1 MKRITKI
8 EENAVLSRSAKKLR
22 VAAYCRVS
30 SSSEDQLISLEAQK
44 MHYESYIKENEE
56 WDFAGIYYDEGITG
70 TKKEK
75 RPEFLRMIAD
85 CEHGKID
92 FIITK
97 SISRFARNTTDC
109 LELVRKLLELGVPIY
124 FEKEN
129 LNTASMESE
138 LMLSI
143 LSSLAESES
152 VSISQNSKWS
162 VQRRYQNGTF
172 IIAYPPYGYENVNG
186 EMVINEEQ
194 AEVVRFIFSET
205 LKGVSSHKIA
215 EYLRKNKVPSKR
227 DGKWSASTIRGIL
240 ENEKY
245 IGDVLYQKT
254 YTDNRFTRHENH
266 GEYDQYYVEGHH
278 EPIISREVFEQAAL
292 VAEQISKEKG
302 IEKGNS
308 KYSNS
313 YPFTQ
318 KIICNE
324 CGSFFKRRIH
334 TCTYKYVAWAC
345 TLHIHDK
352 DKCSMLYI
360 RESEFERAFV
370 TMMNKLVFAQKKM
383 MKPLLEKT
391 RESSMNE
398 SLKKVNQLENSMEK
412 NVERRQTLRSLMAK
426 GYLDPAIFT
435 QENNMLEQEYMELR
449 NQKELIST
457 EITDVLDKTKE
468 IGRLVKYLE
477 KAEMITGFDA
487 DIFKEYVDHIR
498 VFSREE
504 IGFVMKCGLM
514 LREKVSCR

>member
-1 MKRITKI
+1 MKKITKI
-8 EENAVLSRSAKKLR
+8 EENAVMAKEKKKLR

-30 SSSEDQLISLEAQK
+30 SGSADQLISLEAQK
-44 MHYESYIKENEE
+44 MHYETYIKGNSE
-56 WDFAGIYYDEGITG
+56 WEFAGIYFDEGITG

-92 FIITK
+92 FIVTK

-109 LELVRKLLELGVPIY
+109 LELVRKLLELGIPIF

-162 VQRRYQNGTF
+162 VQKRYQTGTF

-194 AEVVRFIFSET
+194 AEVVRYIFNAT
-205 LKGVSSHKIA
+205 LEGESSHKIA
-215 EYLRKNKVPSKR
+215 KYLRENNVPSKR

-254 YTDNRFTRHENH
+254 YTDNNFNRHDNR
-266 GEYDQYYVEGHH
+266 GECDQYYVEGHH
-278 EPIISREVFEQAAL
+278 EPIISREMFERAAL

-308 KYSNS
+308 KYNNS
-313 YPFTQ
+313 YPFSQ
-318 KIICNE
+318 KIICDE
-324 CGSFFKRRIH
+324 CGSYFKRRTH
-334 TCTYKYVAWAC
+334 TCTYKYIAWC
-345 TLHIHDK
+345 CSLHIHDK

-360 RESEFERAFV
+360 RESEFARAFV
-370 TMMNKLVFAQKKM
+370 TMINKLIFAQKQVL
-383 MKPLLEKT
+383 KPLLERT
-391 RESSMNE
+391 RESSTKE
-398 SLKKVNQLENSMEK
+398 SLMKVNHLETAMEK
-412 NVERRQTLRSLMAK
+412 NIERRQTLRSLMAK
-426 GYLDPAIFT
+426 GYLDPALYA
-435 QENNMLEQEYMELR
+435 QENNVLEQEYTELR
-449 NQKELIST
+449 NRKETLSL
-457 EITDVLDKTKE
+457 EITGVLERTKE
-468 IGRLVKYLE
+468 IGKLAKYTE
-477 KAEMITGFDA
+477 KAEMITNFDA
-487 DIFKEYVDHIR
+487 DIFEEYVDHIR
-498 VFSREE
+498 VFSRNE
-504 IGFVMKCGLM
+504 IGFVMKCGLV
-514 LREKVSCR
+514 LKERVNCK